1 MEVRRE
7 PFFRLELPY
16 RERLSLER
24 TVFAGGDGPRI
35 AVVSGIHG
43 DELEGLYVCHRL
55 AARLEELF
63 RGRPEALR
71 GRIELYPALNPL
83 GLDTLQR
90 RVPVYDV
97 DLNRAFPGHPSG
109 LLPQRLAHAAVAS
122 LLGAALVID
131 LHASNVFLRE
141 IPQVRVSRA
150 FESKLVPLARRMN
163 VDLIW
168 VHEAVTV
175 LENTIAHSL
184 NERGVPCLVAEMGVG
199 MRVTPAFAEQVVT
212 GILHAARELGALD
225 PALELE
231 PAEHTAVVADDTNV
245 HYLNAA
251 TSGVFVPA
259 TAHWN
264 AVRRGEL
271 LGRIV
276 SPLQG
281 APLAEVRSPVDGLLF
296 TLREYP
302 LVYEGSLLARIMRAE
317 IAL

>member
-1 MEVRRE
+1 MRIRRE
-7 PFFRLELPY
+7 SFFQLELPY

-24 TVFAGGDGPRI
+24 TVFEGGDGPRV

-55 AARLEELF
+55 AARLEALAAE
-63 RGRPEALR
+63 RPGALR
-71 GRIELYPALNPL
+71 GAIELYPALNPL

-90 RVPVYDV
+90 RVPIYDV

-122 LLGAALVID
+122 LEGAALVID
-131 LHASNVFLRE
+131 IHASNVFLRE
-141 IPQVRVSRA
+141 IPQLRVSRA
-150 FESKLVPLARRMN
+150 FEAKLVPLARRMN

-175 LENTIAHSL
+175 LESTVAHSL
-184 NERGVPCLVAEMGVG
+184 NARGIPCLVAEMGVG
-199 MRVTPAFAEQVVT
+199 MRVTPAFAEQLAT

-231 PAEHTAVVADDTNV
+231 PLEHRPVVADDGNV
-245 HYLNAA
+245 LYLNAA
-251 TSGVFVPA
+251 TSGLFVPA
-259 TAHWN
+259 AAHWN

-276 SPLQG
+276 SPLEG

-317 IAL
+317 VAP